1 MKKTLFALVTL
12 IASFSSPLFAQTPTK
27 IGYTDV
33 DFILGKLP
41 EAKTIQNEL
50 EVTRSQFEK
59 TIGDKIKE
67 FQDKLEKYQKTAQS
81 MNEVL
86 RADSEKELQNLQ
98 ESIQTL
104 RNSSEQSL
112 MQKQQQLLYPVLD
125 KINNAIQ
132 AVGKENG
139 YLYIIN
145 SDTGQNANPILL
157 YVGSEEYNV
166 TDLVL
171 IKMGVDP
178 KAVAAP
184 APAPAAAPA
193 KAATTPAPAKTAP
206 AKAPA
211 KK

>member
-1 MKKTLFALVTL
+1 MKKTFFALVAL

-67 FQDKLEKYQKTAQS
+67 FQDKLDKYQKTAQS
-81 MNEVL
+81 MNDVL

-104 RNSSEQSL
+104 RQNSEQSL
-112 MQKQQQLLYPVLD
+112 MQKQQQLLFPVLD
-125 KINNAIQ
+125 KINGAIQ
-132 AVGKENG
+132 TVGKENG

-145 SDTGQNANPILL
+145 SDSGQSANPILL
-157 YVGSEEYNV
+157 YVGSEEFNV

-171 IKMGVDP
+171 KKLGVDP
-178 KAVAAP
+178 KAVEP
-184 APAPAAAPA
+184 AKPAAAAPA
-193 KAATTPAPAKTAP
+193 KPAAT
-206 AKAPA
+206 PA

>member
-1 MKKTLFALVTL
+1 MKKTFFALVAL

-67 FQDKLEKYQKTAQS
+67 FQDKLDKYQKTAQS
-81 MNEVL
+81 MNDVL

-104 RNSSEQSL
+104 RQNSEQSL
-112 MQKQQQLLYPVLD
+112 MQKQQQLLFPVLD
-125 KINNAIQ
+125 KINGAIQ
-132 AVGKENG
+132 TVGKENG

-145 SDTGQNANPILL
+145 SDSGQSANPILL
-157 YVGSEEYNV
+157 YVGSEEFNV

-171 IKMGVDP
+171 KKLGVDP
-178 KAVAAP
+178 KAVEP
-184 APAPAAAPA
+184 AKPAAAPA
-193 KAATTPAPAKTAP
+193 KPAAT
-206 AKAPA
+206 PA